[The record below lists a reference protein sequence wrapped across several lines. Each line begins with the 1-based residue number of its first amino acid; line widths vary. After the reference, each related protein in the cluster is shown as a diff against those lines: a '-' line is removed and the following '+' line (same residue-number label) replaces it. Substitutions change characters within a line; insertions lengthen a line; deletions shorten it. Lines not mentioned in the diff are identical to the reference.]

1 MDTLT
6 LKPTAQSTITQTAT
20 ADSPDTTAAL
30 YTHRTANS
38 LLSPISNRDYG
49 ASVWL
54 TATPTPTPTAEAT
67 PEPTP
72 VQPAA
77 SPVDQPQQQA
87 STPAPAAGI
96 IAGLGAALVFG
107 LRRK

>member
-1 MDTLT
+1 M
-6 LKPTAQSTITQTAT
+6 TAAHSRADSGT
-20 ADSPDTTAAL
+20 ADS
-30 YTHRTANS
+30 S
-38 LLSPISNRDYG
+38 SSSRDYG

-54 TATPTPTPTAEAT
+54 PATTEPTPTAEAA

-96 IAGLGAALVFG
+96 LAGLAAALVFG
-107 LRRK
+107 LRKR

>member
-1 MDTLT
+1 ML
-6 LKPTAQSTITQTAT
+6 PPYS
-20 ADSPDTTAAL
+20 S
-30 YTHRTANS
+30 
-38 LLSPISNRDYG
+38 RDYG

-54 TATPTPTPTAEAT
+54 PATTEPTPTAEAA

-72 VQPAA
+72 AQPVS
-77 SPVDQPQQQA
+77 SPVDQPRQET

-96 IAGLGAALVFG
+96 LAGLGAALLIG